1 MVRAGRL
8 IASVMVT
15 ATLAGMTPAFTQP
28 PGAEFAQAEFA
39 QKAATAYL
47 HQVVDLTPPVPFRPY
62 MKHPPEGTH
71 PVAPDEV
78 AGTLVQRGFTDVSV
92 VRQRGGAYI
101 CEATGPR
108 GERVRLVVD
117 AMSGDISG
125 MQVIGY
131 KGR

>member
-8 IASVMVT
+8 IACVVVP
-15 ATLAGMTPAFTQP
+15 ATLAGMMPVFAQP
-28 PGAEFAQAEFA
+28 PGAELA
-39 QKAATAYL
+39 QKAAIADL
-47 HQVVDLTPPVPFRPY
+47 HHVVDLTPPVPFRPY
-62 MKHPPEGTH
+62 MKHPPEGAH

-78 AGTLVQRGFTDVSV
+78 ADTLMRRGFTDVSV

-131 KGR
+131 QGR

>member
-1 MVRAGRL
+1 MVRAGHL
-8 IASVMVT
+8 IAAMMITSSLSGGT
-15 ATLAGMTPAFTQP
+15 AATAQP
-28 PGAEFAQAEFA
+28 PGAALVTRGDD
-39 QKAATAYL
+39 AAL
-47 HQVVDLTPPVPFRPY
+47 HHVVDLTPPEPFQPY
-62 MKHPPEGTH
+62 MRHPPEGIR
-71 PVAPDEV
+71 PVEPDQV
-78 AGTLVQRGFTDVSV
+78 ADSLMRRGFRDVSV

-131 KGR
+131 KGK